1 MTTRPGAKPSNTRAY
16 KFGVLKVLSGEAT
29 VMRELELQHEL
40 WNQLCMEDGKAR
52 KAFGSWLVQKDPD
65 IGPLETEIGLLKA
78 TLAEASDS
86 SSTDSEVQTARAT
99 KLGAMFTIVTQL
111 RRAVVADNKAE
122 AVAIQHAEKR
132 SFRNV
137 GSQSGL
143 WWCHMEDVLAR
154 FETARWAAIKTG
166 ESLWPRRFSGSG
178 TLKARLTSGSQSLRI
193 NDLVEG
199 STRLVHIRRADES
212 ERGPRLKAEKADG
225 GTRAVVTILVSA
237 NHGDDQRSASFLVTL
252 HRPVPATARVK
263 EVTLTRRAVA
273 ASMTSAKWSVSIV
286 VEEGAVAPAKLSD
299 GESRVEV
306 GVARPTLNG
315 EARLVVATCIG
326 PTGEIEAALDGRW
339 ATGVSEA
346 LRLRLEKSESIAEV
360 LRWLSGLLHPDL
372 ASSSNEG
379 VERLRRLLSG
389 QVSLRDLHAVSVQ
402 LVPSPDGLNAT
413 DIALLVGKVKHLIDL
428 AEKADHISKKAD
440 RYRISVFR
448 VFAAAVVS
456 QRKAVVVDRV
466 DSANSGASDARQ
478 VANPSPSLL
487 VRFVQE
493 ACRREGLPFRVQT
506 RVGTPT
512 NSAASAGAGEATPR

>member
-1 MTTRPGAKPSNTRAY
+1 MSTRPGAKPSNTRAY

-52 KAFGSWLVQKDPD
+52 KAFAAWLIQKDPD
-65 IGPLETEIGLLKA
+65 IGPIETEIGLLKA
-78 TLAEASDS
+78 ALAEARDS
-86 SSTDSEVQTARAT
+86 SVADGDAQKARAT
-99 KLGAMFTIVTQL
+99 KLGAMFTVVTQL

-122 AVAIQHAEKR
+122 AAAIQYAEKR
-132 SFRNV
+132 NFRNV
-137 GSQSGL
+137 ASQSGL

-154 FETARWAAIKTG
+154 FETARWAAIKAG

-193 NDLVEG
+193 SDLVEG
-199 STRLVHIRRADES
+199 NTRLVHIRRADES

-252 HRPVPATARVK
+252 HRPVPASARVK
-263 EVTLTRRAVA
+263 EVTLTRRALA
-273 ASMTSAKWSVSIV
+273 ASTTSAKWSISIV
-286 VEEGAVAPAKLSD
+286 VEEGAVAPAELLD

-306 GVARPTLNG
+306 GAVRPTLNG
-315 EARLVVATCIG
+315 EARLVVATCMG
-326 PTGEIEAALDGRW
+326 ATREIEAALDERW
-339 ATGVSEA
+339 AAAVGEA
-346 LRLRLEKSESIAEV
+346 LSLRLEKSEAIAEV
-360 LRWLSGLLHPDL
+360 LRWLSGLIRTDL
-372 ASSSNEG
+372 ASSANEG

-389 QVSLRDLHAVSVQ
+389 QVSLRDLQAASIE
-402 LVPSPDGLNAT
+402 LVPSSDGLNDT
-413 DIALLVGKVKHLIDL
+413 DLALLIGKVKHLVDL
-428 AEKADHISKKAD
+428 AEKADRISKKAD
-440 RYRISVFR
+440 RYRVSVFR
-448 VFAAAVVS
+448 VFAAVVVS

-478 VANPSPSLL
+478 VVNPSPSLL

-493 ACRREGLPFRVQT
+493 ACRREGLPYRVQT
-506 RVGTPT
+506 RTGTLTYPAT
-512 NSAASAGAGEATPR
+512 SAAAGGATPR

>member
-1 MTTRPGAKPSNTRAY
+1 MSTRPGAKPSNTRAY

-52 KAFGSWLVQKDPD
+52 KAFAAWLVQKDPD
-65 IGPLETEIGLLKA
+65 IGPVETEIGLMKA
-78 TLAEASDS
+78 ALAEPSDS
-86 SSTDSEVQTARAT
+86 SITDREVQAARAT
-99 KLGAMFTIVTQL
+99 KLGAMFAVVTRL

-122 AVAIQHAEKR
+122 AAAIQQAEKR
-132 SFRNV
+132 NFRNV

-154 FETARWAAIKTG
+154 FETARWAAIKAG

-193 NDLVEG
+193 SDLVEG
-199 STRLVHIRRADES
+199 NTRLVHIRRAEES

-237 NHGDDQRSASFLVTL
+237 NHGDDQRSASFMVTL
-252 HRPVPATARVK
+252 HRPVPASARVK
-263 EVTLTRRAVA
+263 EVTLTRRALA
-273 ASMTSAKWSVSIV
+273 ASMTSAKWSISIV

-299 GESRVEV
+299 GELRVEV
-306 GVARPTLNG
+306 GVVRPSLSG
-315 EARLVVATCIG
+315 DVRLVVATSIG
-326 PTGEIEAALDGRW
+326 PTAEIEAVLDGRW
-339 ATGVSEA
+339 AAAVGEA
-346 LRLRLEKSESIAEV
+346 VRLRSEKSESIAEFLQWV
-360 LRWLSGLLHPDL
+360 DGLLRTDL
-372 ASSSNEG
+372 ASSTNEG
-379 VERLRRLLSG
+379 VGRLRRLLSG
-389 QVSLRDLHAVSVQ
+389 QVSLRDLQAVAAE
-402 LVPSPDGLNAT
+402 LVPCPDGLNAAHVAQL
-413 DIALLVGKVKHLIDL
+413 IGKVKHLVDL
-428 AEKADHISKKAD
+428 AEKADRISKKAD
-440 RYRISVFR
+440 RYRVSVFR

-478 VANPSPSLL
+478 VVNPSPSLL

-506 RVGTPT
+506 RRGTLAIPAT
-512 NSAASAGAGEATPR
+512 SAVAGGPTPR